1 MEKIPVFFDCDTGT
15 DDAAAILIAGKMPE
29 IEIVGLGA
37 VCGNVGLEH
46 TYPNTCRVAKLAG
59 IDAPVYKGAEEPMF
73 RPLVKAE
80 YVHAVDGLGGKAD
93 TISDIPVPEPPKTR
107 AWDAIY
113 NEAVKH
119 NGELVVV
126 AVGPMTDLG
135 IALAKYKELP
145 KLIKKVYIMGGSAAF
160 GNITPAAEFNIY
172 VDPEAAEILFKSDAD
187 IVMFG
192 LDVTEKAMIYPEEFE
207 KIGAMESEPAK
218 ICYKLLKGT
227 SDFYLKNGYKGN
239 CLHDVCTVVYLAN
252 PELFTGK
259 KAGVRVETKGKI
271 TRGKTVCDMYV
282 DVKFGFE
289 NAYVMTDV
297 NREKFVEKIIET
309 IGKY

>member
-15 DDAAAILIAGKMPE
+15 DDAAAILIAGKMSE

-73 RPLVKAE
+73 RPLVTAE
-80 YVHAVDGLGGKAD
+80 EIHAKDGLGGKAGEL
-93 TISDIPVPEPPKTR
+93 SDIPVPEAPKTR

-145 KLIKKVYIMGGSAAF
+145 NLIKKVYIMGGSASF

-172 VDPEAAEILFKSDAD
+172 VDPEAAKMLFESG
-187 IVMFG
+187 IPIYMCG
-192 LDVTEKAMIYPEEFE
+192 LDVTEKAYFTPEDIDKMGE
-207 KIGAMESEPAK
+207 IDTRAAK
-218 ICYKLLKGT
+218 FITEVCRNSLE
-227 SDFYLKNGYKGN
+227 FYLDRGYNGKFM
-239 CLHDVCTVVYLAN
+239 HDSCPVLAVVH
-252 PELFTGK
+252 PEIFSGK
-259 KAGVRVETKGKI
+259 MAGIAVETKGKI
-271 TRGKTVCDMYV
+271 TLGRTVSDYYT
-282 DVKFGFE
+282 DRKFDFE
-289 NAYVMTDV
+289 NAFVVTDV
-297 NREKFVEKIIET
+297 DREKFVELSLEYLK
-309 IGKY
+309 K

>member
-15 DDAAAILIAGKMPE
+15 DDAAAILIAGKMSE

-73 RPLVKAE
+73 RPLVTAE
-80 YVHAVDGLGGKAD
+80 EIHAKDGLGGKAGEL
-93 TISDIPVPEPPKTR
+93 SDIPVPEAPKTR

-126 AVGPMTDLG
+126 AVGPLTDLG

-145 KLIKKVYIMGGSAAF
+145 KLIKKVYIMGGSASF

-172 VDPEAAEILFKSDAD
+172 VDPEAAKMLFESG
-187 IVMFG
+187 IPIYMCG
-192 LDVTEKAMIYPEEFE
+192 IDVTEKAYFTPEDIDKMGE
-207 KIGAMESEPAK
+207 IDTRAAK
-218 ICYKLLKGT
+218 FITEVCRNSLE
-227 SDFYLKNGYKGN
+227 FYLDRGYKGKFM
-239 CLHDVCTVVYLAN
+239 HDSCPVLAVAH
-252 PELFTGK
+252 PEIFSGK
-259 KAGVRVETKGKI
+259 MAGIAVETKGKI
-271 TRGKTVCDMYV
+271 TLGRTVSDYYT
-282 DVKFGFE
+282 DRKFDFE
-289 NAYVMTDV
+289 NAFVVTDV
-297 NREKFVEKIIET
+297 DREKFVELSLEYLK
-309 IGKY
+309 K

>member
-15 DDAAAILIAGKMPE
+15 DDAAAILIAGKMSE

-73 RPLVKAE
+73 RPLVTAE
-80 YVHAVDGLGGKAD
+80 EIHAKDGLGGKAGEL
-93 TISDIPVPEPPKTR
+93 SDIPVPEAPKTR

-119 NGELVVV
+119 NGELVVI
-126 AVGPMTDLG
+126 AVGPLTDLG

-145 KLIKKVYIMGGSAAF
+145 NLIKKVYIMGGSASF

-172 VDPEAAEILFKSDAD
+172 VDPEAAKMLFESG
-187 IVMFG
+187 IPIYMCG
-192 LDVTEKAMIYPEEFE
+192 LDVTEKAYFTPEDIDKMGE
-207 KIGAMESEPAK
+207 IDTRAAK
-218 ICYKLLKGT
+218 FITEVCRSSLE
-227 SDFYLKNGYKGN
+227 FYLDRGYNGKFM
-239 CLHDVCTVVYLAN
+239 HDSCPVLAVAH
-252 PELFTGK
+252 PEIFSGK
-259 KAGVRVETKGKI
+259 MAGVAVETKGKI
-271 TRGKTVCDMYV
+271 TLGKTVSDYYT
-282 DVKFGFE
+282 DRKFDFE
-289 NAYVMTDV
+289 NAFVVTDV
-297 NREKFVEKIIET
+297 DRDKFVELSLEYLK
-309 IGKY
+309 K

>member
-15 DDAAAILIAGKMPE
+15 DDAAAILIAGKMSE

-93 TISDIPVPEPPKTR
+93 TISDIPVPEAPKTR

-145 KLIKKVYIMGGSAAF
+145 NLIKKVYIMGGSASF
-160 GNITPAAEFNIY
+160 GNITPAAEFNSY
-172 VDPEAAEILFKSDAD
+172 VDPEADKILF
-187 IVMFG
+187 
-192 LDVTEKAMIYPEEFE
+192 
-207 KIGAMESEPAK
+207 
-218 ICYKLLKGT
+218 
-227 SDFYLKNGYKGN
+227 
-239 CLHDVCTVVYLAN
+239 
-252 PELFTGK
+252 
-259 KAGVRVETKGKI
+259 VR
-271 TRGKTVCDMYV
+271 
-282 DVKFGFE
+282 
-289 NAYVMTDV
+289 
-297 NREKFVEKIIET
+297 
-309 IGKY
+309 

>member
-145 KLIKKVYIMGGSAAF
+145 NLIKKVYIMGGSASF

-172 VDPEAAEILFKSDAD
+172 VDPEAAKMLFESG
-187 IVMFG
+187 IPIYMCG
-192 LDVTEKAMIYPEEFE
+192 LDVTEKAYFTPEDIDKMGE
-207 KIGAMESEPAK
+207 IDTRAAK
-218 ICYKLLKGT
+218 FITEVCRNSLE
-227 SDFYLKNGYKGN
+227 FYLDRGYNGKFM
-239 CLHDVCTVVYLAN
+239 HDSCPMLAVVH
-252 PELFTGK
+252 PEIFSGK
-259 KAGVRVETKGKI
+259 MAGIAVETKGKI
-271 TRGKTVCDMYV
+271 TLGRTVSDYYT
-282 DVKFGFE
+282 DRKFDFE
-289 NAYVMTDV
+289 NAFVVTDV
-297 NREKFVEKIIET
+297 DREKFVELSLEYLK
-309 IGKY
+309 K

>member
-15 DDAAAILIAGKMPE
+15 DDAAAILIAGKMSE

-73 RPLVKAE
+73 RPLVTAE
-80 YVHAVDGLGGKAD
+80 EIHAKDGLGGKAGEL
-93 TISDIPVPEPPKTR
+93 SDIPVPEAPKTR

-119 NGELVVV
+119 NGELVVI
-126 AVGPMTDLG
+126 AVGPLTDLG

-145 KLIKKVYIMGGSAAF
+145 NLIKKVYIMGGSASF

-172 VDPEAAEILFKSDAD
+172 VDPEAAKMLFESG
-187 IVMFG
+187 IPIYMCG
-192 LDVTEKAMIYPEEFE
+192 LDVTEKAYFTPEDVDKMGE
-207 KIGAMESEPAK
+207 IDTRAAK
-218 ICYKLLKGT
+218 FITEVCRNSLE
-227 SDFYLKNGYKGN
+227 FYLDRGYNGKFM
-239 CLHDVCTVVYLAN
+239 HDSCPVLAIAH
-252 PELFTGK
+252 PEIFSGK
-259 KAGVRVETKGKI
+259 MAGIAVETKGKI
-271 TRGKTVCDMYV
+271 TLGKTVSDYYT
-282 DVKFGFE
+282 DRKFDFE
-289 NAYVMTDV
+289 NAFVVTDV
-297 NREKFVEKIIET
+297 DREKFVELSLEYLK
-309 IGKY
+309 K

>member
-15 DDAAAILIAGKMPE
+15 DDAAAILIAGKMSE

-73 RPLVKAE
+73 RPLVTAE
-80 YVHAVDGLGGKAD
+80 EIHAKDGLGGKAGEL
-93 TISDIPVPEPPKTR
+93 SDIPVPEAPKTR

-119 NGELVVV
+119 NGELVVI
-126 AVGPMTDLG
+126 AVGPLTDLG

-145 KLIKKVYIMGGSAAF
+145 NLIKKVYIMGGSASF

-172 VDPEAAEILFKSDAD
+172 VDPEAAKMLFESG
-187 IVMFG
+187 IPIYMCG
-192 LDVTEKAMIYPEEFE
+192 LDVTEKAYFTPEDIDKMGE
-207 KIGAMESEPAK
+207 IDTRAAK
-218 ICYKLLKGT
+218 FITEVCRNSLE
-227 SDFYLKNGYKGN
+227 FYLDRGYKGKFM
-239 CLHDVCTVVYLAN
+239 HDSCPVLAVAH
-252 PELFTGK
+252 PEIFSGK
-259 KAGVRVETKGKI
+259 MAGVAVETKGKI
-271 TRGKTVCDMYV
+271 TLGKTVSDYYT
-282 DVKFGFE
+282 DRKFDFE
-289 NAYVMTDV
+289 NAFVVTDV
-297 NREKFVEKIIET
+297 DRNKFVELTLEYLK
-309 IGKY
+309 K

>member
-145 KLIKKVYIMGGSAAF
+145 NLIKNVYIMGGSATF

-172 VDPEAAEILFKSDAD
+172 VDPEAAKMLFESG
-187 IVMFG
+187 IPIYMCG
-192 LDVTEKAMIYPEEFE
+192 LDVTEKAYFTPEDIDKMGE
-207 KIGAMESEPAK
+207 IDTRAAK
-218 ICYKLLKGT
+218 FITEVCRNSLE
-227 SDFYLKNGYKGN
+227 FYLDRGYNGKFM
-239 CLHDVCTVVYLAN
+239 HDSCPVLAVAH
-252 PELFTGK
+252 PEIFSGK
-259 KAGVRVETKGKI
+259 MAGVAVETKGKI
-271 TRGKTVCDMYV
+271 TLGKTVSDYYT
-282 DVKFGFE
+282 DRKFDFE
-289 NAYVMTDV
+289 NAFVVTDV
-297 NREKFVEKIIET
+297 DREKFVELTLEYLK
-309 IGKY
+309 K

>member
-15 DDAAAILIAGKMPE
+15 DDAAAILIAGKMSE

-73 RPLVKAE
+73 RPLVTAE
-80 YVHAVDGLGGKAD
+80 EIHAKDGLGGKAGEL
-93 TISDIPVPEPPKTR
+93 SDIPVPEAPKTR

-126 AVGPMTDLG
+126 AVGPLTDLG

-145 KLIKKVYIMGGSAAF
+145 NLIKKVYIMGGSASF

-172 VDPEAAEILFKSDAD
+172 VDPEAAKMLFESG
-187 IVMFG
+187 IPIYMCG
-192 LDVTEKAMIYPEEFE
+192 LDVTEKAYFTPEDIDKMGE
-207 KIGAMESEPAK
+207 IDTRAAK
-218 ICYKLLKGT
+218 FITEVCRNSLE
-227 SDFYLKNGYKGN
+227 FYLDRGYNGKFM
-239 CLHDVCTVVYLAN
+239 HDSCPVLAVAH
-252 PELFTGK
+252 PEIFSGK
-259 KAGVRVETKGKI
+259 MAGVAVETKGKI
-271 TRGKTVCDMYV
+271 TLGRTVSDYYT
-282 DVKFGFE
+282 DRKFDFE
-289 NAYVMTDV
+289 NAFVVTDV
-297 NREKFVEKIIET
+297 DREKFVELSLEYLK
-309 IGKY
+309 K

>member
-15 DDAAAILIAGKMPE
+15 DDAAAILIAGKMSE

-73 RPLVKAE
+73 RPLVTAE
-80 YVHAVDGLGGKAD
+80 EIHAKDGLGGKAGEL
-93 TISDIPVPEPPKTR
+93 SDIPVPEAPKTR

-145 KLIKKVYIMGGSAAF
+145 NLIKKVYIMGGSASF

-172 VDPEAAEILFKSDAD
+172 VDPEAAKMLFESG
-187 IVMFG
+187 IPIYMCG
-192 LDVTEKAMIYPEEFE
+192 LDVTEKAYFTPEDIDKMGE
-207 KIGAMESEPAK
+207 IDTRAAK
-218 ICYKLLKGT
+218 FITEVCRNSLE
-227 SDFYLKNGYKGN
+227 FYLDRGYNGKFM
-239 CLHDVCTVVYLAN
+239 HDSCPVLAVAH
-252 PELFTGK
+252 PEIFSGK
-259 KAGVRVETKGKI
+259 MAGIAVETKGKI
-271 TRGKTVCDMYV
+271 TLGKTVSDYYT
-282 DVKFGFE
+282 DRKFDFE
-289 NAYVMTDV
+289 NAFVVTDV
-297 NREKFVEKIIET
+297 DREKFVELSLEYLK
-309 IGKY
+309 K

>member
-145 KLIKKVYIMGGSAAF
+145 NLIKKVYIMGGSATF

-172 VDPEAAEILFKSDAD
+172 VDPEAAKMLFESG
-187 IVMFG
+187 IPIYMCG
-192 LDVTEKAMIYPEEFE
+192 LDVTEKAYFTPEDIDKMGE
-207 KIGAMESEPAK
+207 IDTSAAK
-218 ICYKLLKGT
+218 FITEVCRNSLE
-227 SDFYLKNGYKGN
+227 FYLDRGYNGKFM
-239 CLHDVCTVVYLAN
+239 HDSCPVLAVAH
-252 PELFTGK
+252 PEIFSGK
-259 KAGVRVETKGKI
+259 MAGVAVETKGKI
-271 TRGKTVCDMYV
+271 TLGKTVSDYYT
-282 DVKFGFE
+282 DRKFDFE
-289 NAYVMTDV
+289 NAFVVTDV
-297 NREKFVEKIIET
+297 DREKFVELTLEYLK
-309 IGKY
+309 K

>member
-15 DDAAAILIAGKMPE
+15 DDAAAILIAGKMSE

-73 RPLVKAE
+73 RPLVTAE
-80 YVHAVDGLGGKAD
+80 EIHAKDGLGGKAGEL
-93 TISDIPVPEPPKTR
+93 SDIPVPEAPKTR

-145 KLIKKVYIMGGSAAF
+145 KLIKKVYIMGGSASF

-172 VDPEAAEILFKSDAD
+172 VDPEAAKMLFESG
-187 IVMFG
+187 IPIYMCG
-192 LDVTEKAMIYPEEFE
+192 LDVTEKAYFTPEDIDKMGE
-207 KIGAMESEPAK
+207 IDTRAAK
-218 ICYKLLKGT
+218 FITEVCRNSLE
-227 SDFYLKNGYKGN
+227 FYLDRGYNGKFM
-239 CLHDVCTVVYLAN
+239 HDSCPMLAVVH
-252 PELFTGK
+252 PEIFSGK
-259 KAGVRVETKGKI
+259 MAGIAVETKGKI
-271 TRGKTVCDMYV
+271 TLGRTVSDYYT
-282 DVKFGFE
+282 DRKFDFE
-289 NAYVMTDV
+289 NAFVVTDV
-297 NREKFVEKIIET
+297 DREKFVELSLEYLK
-309 IGKY
+309 K

>member
-15 DDAAAILIAGKMPE
+15 DDAAAILIAGKMSE

-73 RPLVKAE
+73 RPLVTAE
-80 YVHAVDGLGGKAD
+80 EIHAKDGLGGKAGEL
-93 TISDIPVPEPPKTR
+93 SDIPVPEAPKTR

-126 AVGPMTDLG
+126 AVGPLTDLG

-145 KLIKKVYIMGGSAAF
+145 NLIKKVYIMGGSASF

-172 VDPEAAEILFKSDAD
+172 VDPEAAKMLFESG
-187 IVMFG
+187 IPIYMCG
-192 LDVTEKAMIYPEEFE
+192 LDVTEKAYFTPEDIDKMGE
-207 KIGAMESEPAK
+207 IDTRAAK
-218 ICYKLLKGT
+218 FITEVCRNSLE
-227 SDFYLKNGYKGN
+227 FYLDRGYNGKFM
-239 CLHDVCTVVYLAN
+239 HDSCPVLAVAH
-252 PELFTGK
+252 PEIFSGK
-259 KAGVRVETKGKI
+259 MAGVAVETKGKI
-271 TRGKTVCDMYV
+271 TLGKTVSDYYT
-282 DVKFGFE
+282 DRKFDFE
-289 NAYVMTDV
+289 NAFVVTDV
-297 NREKFVEKIIET
+297 DRDKFVELSLEYLK
-309 IGKY
+309 K

>member
-15 DDAAAILIAGKMPE
+15 DDAAAILIAGKMSE

-73 RPLVKAE
+73 RPLVTAE
-80 YVHAVDGLGGKAD
+80 EIHAKDGLGGKAGEL
-93 TISDIPVPEPPKTR
+93 SDIPVPEAPKTR

-145 KLIKKVYIMGGSAAF
+145 NLIKKVYIMGGSASF

-172 VDPEAAEILFKSDAD
+172 VDPEAAKMLFESG
-187 IVMFG
+187 IPIYMCG
-192 LDVTEKAMIYPEEFE
+192 LDVTEKAYFTPEDIDKMGE
-207 KIGAMESEPAK
+207 IDTRAAK
-218 ICYKLLKGT
+218 FITEVCRNSLE
-227 SDFYLKNGYKGN
+227 FYLDRGYKGKFM
-239 CLHDVCTVVYLAN
+239 HDSCPMLAVVH
-252 PELFTGK
+252 PEIFSGK
-259 KAGVRVETKGKI
+259 MAGIAVETKGKI
-271 TRGKTVCDMYV
+271 TLGKTVSDYYT
-282 DVKFGFE
+282 DRKFDFE
-289 NAYVMTDV
+289 NAFVVTDV
-297 NREKFVEKIIET
+297 DREKFVELTLEYLK
-309 IGKY
+309 K

>member
-1 MEKIPVFFDCDTGT
+1 MRELVT
-15 DDAAAILIAGKMPE
+15 
-29 IEIVGLGA
+29 
-37 VCGNVGLEH
+37 
-46 TYPNTCRVAKLAG
+46 AK
-59 IDAPVYKGAEEPMF
+59 
-73 RPLVKAE
+73 
-80 YVHAVDGLGGKAD
+80 YVHGEDGLSG
-93 TISDIPVPEPPKTR
+93 ISGLIPEASLTAEKEKP
-107 AWDAIY
+107 WDALY
-113 NEAVKH
+113 RAAKKY
-119 NGELVVV
+119 NGELVLV
-126 AVGPMTDLG
+126 AVGPMTNVA
-135 IALAKYKELP
+135 IALAKYK
-145 KLIKKVYIMGGSAAF
+145 KLASMLKKIVIMGGSATY
-160 GNITPAAEFNIY
+160 GNTTPAAEFNIY

-192 LDVTEKAMIYPEEFE
+192 LDVTEKAIIYPEEFE
-207 KIGAMESEPAK
+207 KISTMESEPAK
-218 ICYKLLKGT
+218 ICYELLKGT
-227 SDFYLKNGYKGN
+227 TDFYLKNGYKGN
-239 CLHDVCTVVYLAN
+239 CLHDVCTVIYLAN

>member
-15 DDAAAILIAGKMPE
+15 DDAAAILIAGKMSE

-46 TYPNTCRVAKLAG
+46 TYPNTCRVVKLAG

-73 RPLVKAE
+73 RPLVTAE
-80 YVHAVDGLGGKAD
+80 EIHAKDGLGGKAGEL
-93 TISDIPVPEPPKTR
+93 SDIPVPEAPKTR

-145 KLIKKVYIMGGSAAF
+145 KLIKKVYIMGGSASF

-172 VDPEAAEILFKSDAD
+172 VDPEAAKMLFESG
-187 IVMFG
+187 IPIYMCG
-192 LDVTEKAMIYPEEFE
+192 LDVTEKAYFTPEDIDKMGE
-207 KIGAMESEPAK
+207 IDTRAAK
-218 ICYKLLKGT
+218 FITEVCRNSLE
-227 SDFYLKNGYKGN
+227 FYLDRGYNGKFM
-239 CLHDVCTVVYLAN
+239 HDSCPVLAVAH
-252 PELFTGK
+252 PEIFSGK
-259 KAGVRVETKGKI
+259 MAGIAVETKGKI
-271 TRGKTVCDMYV
+271 TLGKTVSDYYT
-282 DVKFGFE
+282 DRKFDFE
-289 NAYVMTDV
+289 NAFVVTDV
-297 NREKFVEKIIET
+297 DREKFVELSLEYLK
-309 IGKY
+309 K

>member
-15 DDAAAILIAGKMPE
+15 DDAAAILIAGKMSE

-93 TISDIPVPEPPKTR
+93 TISDIPVPEAPKTR

-145 KLIKKVYIMGGSAAF
+145 NLIKKVYIMGGSASF

-172 VDPEAAEILFKSDAD
+172 VDPEAAKMLFESG
-187 IVMFG
+187 IPIYMCG
-192 LDVTEKAMIYPEEFE
+192 LDVTEKAYLTPEEMDE
-207 KIGAMESEPAK
+207 IGKIGTRATEFIADVCRSSLE
-218 ICYKLLKGT
+218 
-227 SDFYLKNGYKGN
+227 FYLTRGYKGKFM
-239 CLHDVCTVVYLAN
+239 HDSCPMLAVVH
-252 PELFTGK
+252 PEIFSGK
-259 KAGVRVETKGKI
+259 MAGVAVETKGKI
-271 TRGKTVCDMYV
+271 TLGKTVSDYYT
-282 DVKFGFE
+282 DRKFDFE
-289 NAYVMTDV
+289 NAFVVTDV
-297 NREKFVEKIIET
+297 DREKFVELTLEYLK
-309 IGKY
+309 K

>member
-15 DDAAAILIAGKMPE
+15 DDAAAILIAGKMSE

-73 RPLVKAE
+73 RPLVTAE
-80 YVHAVDGLGGKAD
+80 EIHAKDGLGGKAGEL
-93 TISDIPVPEPPKTR
+93 SDIPVPEAPKTR

-145 KLIKKVYIMGGSAAF
+145 KLIKKVYIMGGSASF

-172 VDPEAAEILFKSDAD
+172 VDPEAAKMLFESG
-187 IVMFG
+187 IPIYMCG
-192 LDVTEKAMIYPEEFE
+192 LDVTEKAYFTPEDIDKMGE
-207 KIGAMESEPAK
+207 IDTRAAK
-218 ICYKLLKGT
+218 FITEVCRNSLE
-227 SDFYLKNGYKGN
+227 FYLDRGYNGKFM
-239 CLHDVCTVVYLAN
+239 HDSCPMLAVAH
-252 PELFTGK
+252 PEIFSGK
-259 KAGVRVETKGKI
+259 MAGIAVETKGKI
-271 TRGKTVCDMYV
+271 TLGRTVSDYYT
-282 DVKFGFE
+282 DRKFDFE
-289 NAYVMTDV
+289 NAFVVTDV
-297 NREKFVEKIIET
+297 DREKFVELSLEYLK
-309 IGKY
+309 K

>member
-15 DDAAAILIAGKMPE
+15 DDAAAILIAGKMSE

-37 VCGNVGLEH
+37 VAGNVGIEH

-80 YVHAVDGLGGKAD
+80 YIHANDGLGGKAD

-145 KLIKKVYIMGGSAAF
+145 KLIKKVYIMGG
-160 GNITPAAEFNIY
+160 
-172 VDPEAAEILFKSDAD
+172 
-187 IVMFG
+187 
-192 LDVTEKAMIYPEEFE
+192 
-207 KIGAMESEPAK
+207 
-218 ICYKLLKGT
+218 
-227 SDFYLKNGYKGN
+227 
-239 CLHDVCTVVYLAN
+239 
-252 PELFTGK
+252 
-259 KAGVRVETKGKI
+259 
-271 TRGKTVCDMYV
+271 
-282 DVKFGFE
+282 
-289 NAYVMTDV
+289 
-297 NREKFVEKIIET
+297 
-309 IGKY
+309 